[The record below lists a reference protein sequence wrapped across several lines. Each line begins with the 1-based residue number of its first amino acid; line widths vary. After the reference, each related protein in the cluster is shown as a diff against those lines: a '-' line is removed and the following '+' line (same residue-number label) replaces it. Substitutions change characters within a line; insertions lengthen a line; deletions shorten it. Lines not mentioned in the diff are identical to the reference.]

1 MIKQTKDIVIKN
13 PDGTLQGYSDTILI
27 ISISSS
33 STNVYLKLDLYKN
46 NIPVVSLNSI
56 RFTPKGFQS
65 EEVINQEELDIYNS
79 KLNKAEGE
87 ELQELQ
93 DNSVEPIYE
102 YTHKL
107 SDLVTY
113 LDFTKFDLSS
123 EGITWLLSQDFY
135 INGDKIGNFSDYFEN
150 K

>member
-1 MIKQTKDIVIKN
+1 MIQQTKDIVIKN
-13 PDGTLQGYSDTILI
+13 PDGTLQGYSDTNLV

-46 NIPVVSLNSI
+46 NVPVVSLNSI
-56 RFTPKGFQS
+56 RFTPEGFQGD
-65 EEVINQEELDIYNS
+65 ITNQEEVNTYN
-79 KLNKAEGE
+79 KALETAEGE
-87 ELQELQ
+87 ELEKLQ
-93 DNSVEPIYE
+93 KNSVEPVYK

-123 EGITWLLSQDFY
+123 EGVEWLLDQNFY
-135 INGDKIGNFSDYFEN
+135 INGDVVGKLSDYF
-150 K
+150 KSI